1 MIDLTNKKVWY
12 KHIDG
17 LNFSKFMADAYSLK
31 EYLENKRMLD
41 DADYW
46 LMRYELFVK
55 FADSFTNIAGRPY
68 LYGMLVQADENVLP
82 PNCLYFKKRAAFT
95 HKAVRNGTCIDPTIT
110 GGMTLVDMF
119 TDDLWKATNRIPSTR
134 QSALNMI
141 KNVIF
146 SGPCTI
152 VFWRDGTKTIVRCGK
167 DDTFDREKGLAMA
180 IAKYFIGNN
189 NGYFND
195 VFKKWIP
202 KEETD

>member
-1 MIDLTNKKVWY
+1 MIDLINKKIWY
-12 KHIDG
+12 PSLVG
-17 LNFSKFMADAYSLK
+17 LSFSKLVSDAYSLEEHLK
-31 EYLENKRMLD
+31 VKGILD
-41 DADYW
+41 DADHW
-46 LMRYELFVK
+46 FMGYEMFVK
-55 FADSFTNIAGRPY
+55 FADSFENIAGLPY
-68 LYGMLVQADENVLP
+68 LCGTLVRLNKNVP
-82 PNCLYFKKRAAFT
+82 PNCLYLKKGATFI
-95 HKAVRNGTCIDPTIT
+95 HKAVRNNTHIDPTIT

-119 TDDLWKATNRIPSTR
+119 TDDLWKAANRIPSTR

-141 KNVIF
+141 ENVIF

-202 KEETD
+202 EEETD